1 MHDQRTNVL
10 QLDSRPS
17 LNEIESSSALQE
29 APEAAEAEFQ
39 PLATCPPVA
48 RTRFERRARLAA
60 DQPMRAI
67 ELKCLECCGWSRPE
81 ATRCEIRGCPLWLMN
96 RRVFKQRSQGRSH
109 ETLRT

>member
-17 LNEIESSSALQE
+17 LNEIDSSNAPQE
-29 APEAAEAEFQ
+29 APGEAEAGFS
-39 PLATCPPVA
+39 PLATCPPAA
-48 RTRFERRARLAA
+48 RTRFERRAHLAV

-96 RRVFKQRSQGRSH
+96 RRVFKQRL
-109 ETLRT
+109 EAKP